1 MRLSSS
7 TSENLSTIVGPSLQ
21 RSPSK
26 PDILSVG
33 EIVADTLRCLASG
46 KSMVDI
52 MFNFRIGK
60 STISKLLLIVVL
72 FKPST
77 DGWLK
82 IANEFEAKWQM
93 PQCVG
98 ALDGKR
104 IAFARSG
111 SVNFNHKVSHSTILM
126 ALCDA
131 NYNFTCVNIGMPGGC
146 NDVGVFK
153 ASKMGKKMLNNTLH
167 FPKASAISK
176 NNINIPYYIVAD
188 EAFPFNTYMMRP

>member
-1 MRLSSS
+1 MTCKANAVL
-7 TSENLSTIVGPSLQ
+7 GPSLQ

-26 PDILSVG
+26 PDILSVR
-33 EIVADTLRCLASG
+33 EIVGDTLR
-46 KSMVDI
+46 
-52 MFNFRIGK
+52 N
-60 STISKLLLIVVL
+60 KLKDELL
-72 FKPST
+72 FKPSM

-104 IAFARSG
+104 IVHQAFARSG

-131 NYNFTCVNIGMPGGC
+131 NYNFTCVNIGMSGGC
-146 NDVGVFK
+146 NDGGVFK
-153 ASKMGKKMLNNTLH
+153 TSKIGKKMLNNTLH

-176 NNINIPYYIVAD
+176 NNINIPYYIVVD
-188 EAFPFNTYMMRP
+188 EAFPLHTCMMRP